1 MPLQI
6 FHRIEGFCVFF
17 CQRQPLFIPCQIV
30 SQPHAA
36 RKETGAPVINRYIG
50 DTTICIDGSW
60 IQNFTGF
67 LDNVCLNCVLC
78 YSVVDVVLNKIDF
91 NLFCPP
97 QLVKIRSESPN
108 ALRIVFIIHGLFVKL
123 IIIWWQK

>member
-36 RKETGAPVINRYIG
+36 RKKTGAPVINRYIG

-78 YSVVDVVLNKIDF
+78 YCVVDVVLNKIDF
-91 NLFCPP
+91 NLFLSTATRKDQKRKSQCA
-97 QLVKIRSESPN
+97 KN
-108 ALRIVFIIHGLFVKL
+108 CFHNTWIIC
-123 IIIWWQK
+123 